1 LRDTLLRPT
10 MDESCLSTLASLLT
24 FTHTN
29 VLKGVICA
37 PANST
42 SNESVTST
50 EYSHDDATDDTR
62 FSPNSYLVRILRLL
76 GTEIKMIRKMEWAMD
91 DNDRYCNAEDIET
104 ASDHSQ
110 SSSDDD
116 RRKGSKHDTHFAPWE
131 QHLAP
136 QDDSLESRKIRRRGC
151 VSFLRELFVMVRTS
165 LQQSDKDDFYAM
177 IVLLDVYL
185 GDSETV
191 NLLSLMGALL
201 SDPTADISERG
212 ICLEILS
219 TIAMHHA
226 SLIRQHCLD
235 VFTSSHEN
243 KNGEDVTSQMI
254 VIPRPQPND
263 HRQVR
268 FLNHFKRNHF
278 PMNSSFTWSFSFSC
292 TGLFLQS
299 SQ

>member
-29 VLKGVICA
+29 VIKGVICA
-37 PANST
+37 PPNPTTKESFT
-42 SNESVTST
+42 SMDHSQ
-50 EYSHDDATDDTR
+50 DDSTDDTR
-62 FSPNSYLVRILRLL
+62 FAPNSYLVRILRLL
-76 GTEIKMIRKMEWAMD
+76 GTEIKMIRQIEWDID
-91 DNDRYCNAEDIET
+91 DNECNAENIET
-104 ASDHSQ
+104 VSDQSQ
-110 SSSDDD
+110 NSRDDD
-116 RRKGSKHDTHFAPWE
+116 RRLGTKPGTSLAPWE
-131 QHLAP
+131 QHPAP
-136 QDDSLESRKIRRRGC
+136 QDDSLESRKCRRRDC

-235 VFTSSHEN
+235 VFTSSHED
-243 KNGEDVTSQMI
+243 KIDESGTSQTI
-254 VIPRPQPND
+254 VVPKAQPND
-263 HRQVR
+263 QRQVR
-268 FLNHFKRNHF
+268 SLTSVEYGK
-278 PMNSSFTWSFSFSC
+278 
-292 TGLFLQS
+292 
-299 SQ
+299 

>member
-1 LRDTLLRPT
+1 MISNIHISFRVTYLRDTLLRPT
-10 MDESCLSTLASLLT
+10 MDDSCLSTLASLLT

-37 PANST
+37 PQNPPI
-42 SNESVTST
+42 
-50 EYSHDDATDDTR
+50 TDQAMNRTTYDRRDHAAAHDTR
-62 FSPNSYLVRILRLL
+62 FSPHSYLVRVLRLL
-76 GTEIKMIRKMEWAMD
+76 GTEIKLIRKMEWAMD
-91 DNDRYCNAEDIET
+91 DYEGVVNNLET
-104 ASDHSQ
+104 Q
-110 SSSDDD
+110 SVRSENSSDDD
-116 RRKGSKHDTHFAPWE
+116 RQQEIQRDTVFASWE

-151 VSFLRELFVMVRTS
+151 VAFLRELFVMVRTS

-185 GDSETV
+185 EETSPSETV

-235 VFTSSHEN
+235 VFTSSREN
-243 KNGEDVTSQMI
+243 KTGDDGASQMI

-263 HRQVR
+263 SRQV
-268 FLNHFKRNHF
+268 
-278 PMNSSFTWSFSFSC
+278 
-292 TGLFLQS
+292 G
-299 SQ
+299 